1 MKIIIYFFILFI
13 LFSTNIRAEI
23 AYIDL
28 NYILNTSNVGKSLNN
43 HIKELHSKDLA
54 KFKEIEINLIE
65 KEKLIIAQQ
74 NILENNDFKKKLSIL
89 SSEVQKYR
97 ADKKAFTEELNKIK
111 IEKTK
116 EILAVLNPLITNYV
130 DSNSISIVLPKK
142 NIIVGKKN
150 LDITDEIIKLLN
162 ENINLLK
169 I

>member
-1 MKIIIYFFILFI
+1 MKIIIFVFIFFNLFI
-13 LFSTNIRAEI
+13 TNIRAEI

-43 HIKELHSKDLA
+43 HIKELQSKDLA
-54 KFKEIEINLIE
+54 KFKEIEAKLIE

-162 ENINLLK
+162 ENINSLK
-169 I
+169 F